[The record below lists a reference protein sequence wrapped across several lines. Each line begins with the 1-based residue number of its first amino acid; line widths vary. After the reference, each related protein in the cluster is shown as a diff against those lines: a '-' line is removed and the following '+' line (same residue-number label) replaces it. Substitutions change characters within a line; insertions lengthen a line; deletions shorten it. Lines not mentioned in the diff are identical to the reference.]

1 MMTLTNLTTI
11 RRYFSTADG
20 KYVKEKVIQF
30 GGAVTGSLL
39 VLGATYYVSQ
49 YMTIDSFLFL
59 SIPVILSGWFGTT
72 RIGLVSLAVITIGY
86 VYLFLPSFQLPFP
99 QYLGVAIDVAI
110 FMWVNYLVI
119 FLLNKAKRT
128 DEVSRYKK
136 KHNTFLDLIRDEQ
149 EKNKRAQGEIKA
161 RDEFLSIASH
171 ELKTPLTLSLL
182 QIQRALHNIRN
193 VSLANFSVQKL
204 MDMLESVEQQTDRLS
219 KMISDLSNV
228 SLITTGRMQLEPT
241 EIDLALI
248 VKEAVDHVKLSMHK
262 PDHPI
267 NAAIEGSF
275 VGVYDKVRIE
285 QVITNLLTNAIKY
298 GANKPIDVTI
308 EKKSDKYHIVVRD
321 HGLGIPKNMQNK
333 IFGRFERGNGHG
345 NIKGLGVGLYISHQ
359 IIAAHEGKIHLK
371 SNPGKGSVFIV
382 ELPIQTSK

>member
-1 MMTLTNLTTI
+1 MLTSNRLTTI
-11 RRYFSTADG
+11 RNYFSTADG
-20 KYVKEKVIQF
+20 KYMKEKIIQLI
-30 GGAVTGSLL
+30 GAVSGSLS
-39 VLGATYYVSQ
+39 VLAATYYISQ
-49 YMTIDSFLFL
+49 SMSIDHFLLL
-59 SIPVILSGWFGTT
+59 SIPVILSGWFATT

-86 VYLFLPSFQLPFP
+86 VYLFLPSYQLPMK
-99 QYLGVAIDVAI
+99 QYFGLAVDLSI
-110 FMWVNYLVI
+110 FMLVNYLVI
-119 FLLNKAKRT
+119 FLLNKGKNT
-128 DEVSRYKK
+128 DEISKYKK
-136 KHNTFLDLIRDEQ
+136 KHNILIDRIREEK
-149 EKNKRAQGEIKA
+149 EKNKHAQHEIKA

-241 EIDLALI
+241 EIDLAAI
-248 VKEAVDHVKLSMHK
+248 VKEAVGHVKISMRK
-262 PDHPI
+262 PDYPI
-267 NAAIEGSF
+267 NISIDGTF
-275 VGVYDKVRIE
+275 VGIYDKVRIE

-298 GANKPIDVTI
+298 GNNKPIDVKI
-308 EKKSDKYHIVVRD
+308 EKKANAYHLVVQDR
-321 HGLGIPKNMQNK
+321 GIGIAKDMQIK

-371 SNPGKGSVFIV
+371 SKQGKGSSFIV
-382 ELPIQTSK
+382 ELPIKSST

>member
-1 MMTLTNLTTI
+1 MMTSHDLTVFKRHL
-11 RRYFSTADG
+11 SSADG
-20 KYVKEKVIQF
+20 KYVKEKIVQF
-30 GGAVTGSLL
+30 GGAVGGSLIMIA
-39 VLGATYYVSQ
+39 ATYYIKQ
-49 YMTIDSFLFL
+49 YMSIDVFLLL

-72 RIGLVSLAVITIGY
+72 RIGLVSLTVTTIGY
-86 VYLFLPSFQLPFP
+86 SYFFLPSFELPFQ
-99 QYLGVAIDVAI
+99 QYLGIAVNVALY
-110 FMWVNYLVI
+110 MWVNYLII
-119 FLLNKAKRT
+119 FFLNKAKRT

-136 KHNTFLDLIRDEQ
+136 KHNILLDVIRDEKEQ
-149 EKNKRAQGEIKA
+149 NQLARAEIKA

-241 EIDLALI
+241 EIDLSVI
-248 VKEAVDHVKLSMHK
+248 VKEAVEHVKMSMRR

-267 NAAIEGSF
+267 SVHVQGSF
-275 VGVYDKVRIE
+275 RGIYDKVRIE

-298 GANKPIDVTI
+298 GDNKPIDVKI
-308 EKKSDKYHIVVRD
+308 EKKSDCYHIIVKD
-321 HGLGIPKNMQNK
+321 HGLGIPKNMQDK

-345 NIKGLGVGLYISHQ
+345 NIKGLGVGLYISRQ
-359 IIAAHEGKIHLK
+359 IITAHSGKIMLK
-371 SNPGKGSVFIV
+371 SKQGKGSTFTI
-382 ELPIQTSK
+382 ELPINAA

>member
-1 MMTLTNLTTI
+1 MMTSNYLTTI
-11 RRYFSTADG
+11 QNYFSTADG
-20 KYVKEKVIQF
+20 KYVKEKAIQF
-30 GGAVTGSLL
+30 GGSFASSLL
-39 VLGATYYVSQ
+39 FVAIAYYVRQ
-49 YMTIDSFLFL
+49 YIDVDSFLLL

-72 RIGLVSLAVITIGY
+72 RIGLVSLTVCTIGY
-86 VYLFLPSFQLPFP
+86 VYLFLPSFQLPF
-99 QYLGVAIDVAI
+99 QEYFGVAIDVAL
-110 FMWVNYLVI
+110 FMWVNYLII

-128 DEVSRYKK
+128 DEVSQYKK
-136 KHNTFLDLIRDEQ
+136 KHNMFLDLIRNEK
-149 EKNKRAQGEIKA
+149 EKNKRAHAEIKA

-228 SLITTGRMQLEPT
+228 SLITTGRMKLELS
-241 EIDLALI
+241 EIDLAVI
-248 VKEAVDHVKLSMHK
+248 VKEAVEHVKISMRK
-262 PDHPI
+262 PDYPI
-267 NAAIEGSF
+267 KTDIKGSCM
-275 VGVYDKVRIE
+275 GIYDKVRIE

-298 GANKPIDVTI
+298 GDNKPIDVNV
-308 EKKSDKYHIVVRD
+308 EKKSDRYHITVQDR
-321 HGLGIPKNMQNK
+321 GLGIPKNMQSK

-359 IIAAHEGKIHLK
+359 IITAHEGKINLK
-371 SNPGKGSVFIV
+371 SKQGKGSTFII
-382 ELPIQTSK
+382 ELPARTKK

>member
-1 MMTLTNLTTI
+1 MASHYLTTL
-11 RRYFSTADG
+11 RNYFSTADG
-20 KYVKEKVIQF
+20 KYVKEKILQF
-30 GGAVTGSLL
+30 GGTVSGSLFIVAVTLFVRRYMDIDPFLL
-39 VLGATYYVSQ
+39 
-49 YMTIDSFLFL
+49 L

-72 RIGLVSLAVITIGY
+72 RIGLVALAVCTTGY
-86 VYLFLPSFQLPFP
+86 VYFFLPSFQLPFQ
-99 QYLGVAIDVAI
+99 QYIGTAVNVAL

-128 DEVSRYKK
+128 DEVSEYKK
-136 KHNTFLDLIRDEQ
+136 RHNIFLDLIRDEKERNQ
-149 EKNKRAQGEIKA
+149 LAKAEIKA

-228 SLITTGRMQLEPT
+228 SLITTGRMKLEPT
-241 EIDLALI
+241 EIDLAVI
-248 VKEAVDHVKLSMHK
+248 VKEAVEHVKISMRK

-267 NAAIEGSF
+267 TTDIKGSC
-275 VGVYDKVRIE
+275 VGIYDKVRIE

-298 GANKPIDVTI
+298 GDNKPIDVKI
-308 EKKSDKYHIVVRD
+308 EKKSDRYNIIVQDR
-321 HGLGIPKNMQNK
+321 GLGIPKNMQSK

-345 NIKGLGVGLYISHQ
+345 NIKGLGVGLYITHQ

-371 SNPGKGSVFIV
+371 SKPGKGSTFIV
-382 ELPIQTSK
+382 ELPVKPVK

>member
-1 MMTLTNLTTI
+1 MMTSNYLTTI
-11 RRYFSTADG
+11 RNYFSTADG
-20 KYVKEKVIQF
+20 KYVKEKMIQF
-30 GGAVTGSLL
+30 GGTVTGSLFM
-39 VLGATYYVSQ
+39 VAATYVIGR
-49 YMTIDSFLFL
+49 YMSIDPFLLL

-72 RIGLVSLAVITIGY
+72 RIGLVSLAVCTTGY
-86 VYLFLPSFQLPFP
+86 VYLFLPSFQLPFQ
-99 QYLGVAIDVAI
+99 QYFEVAIDVAL

-128 DEVSRYKK
+128 DEVSEYKK
-136 KHNTFLDLIRDEQ
+136 KHNIFLDLIRDEK
-149 EKNKRAQGEIKA
+149 EKNILAKAEIKA

-228 SLITTGRMQLEPT
+228 SLITTGRMKLEPT
-241 EIDLALI
+241 EIDLASI
-248 VKEAVDHVKLSMHK
+248 VKEAVEHVKLSMRK
-262 PDHPI
+262 PDYPI
-267 NAAIEGSF
+267 T
-275 VGVYDKVRIE
+275 VGIKGACVGIYDKVRIV

-298 GANKPIDVTI
+298 GDNKPIDVKI
-308 EKKSDKYHIVVRD
+308 EKKSEKYHIIVQD

-333 IFGRFERGNGHG
+333 VFGRFERGNGHG

-359 IIAAHEGKIHLK
+359 IITAHEGKIHLK
-371 SNPGKGSVFIV
+371 SKQGKGSTFIV
-382 ELPIQTSK
+382 ELPARSSK